1 MRKFGQRSPLLYVYR
16 AFLAIYLPLFTMQ
29 TDNPLRPPPLAYN
42 IGGYD
47 FRDGATI
54 PPDIAARTDDST
66 GSDDAWAAS
75 CSALHDVERDYF
87 DDQAPAISTTT
98 GPDDDDGES
107 DDASGTGDEPVARAL
122 RAPLQ
127 RSVFQQHLELPC
139 PTLPLRRLRA
149 SHTTVCNTAPA
160 EQAA

>member
-1 MRKFGQRSPLLYVYR
+1 
-16 AFLAIYLPLFTMQ
+16 MQ

-42 IGGYD
+42 IDGYD
-47 FRDGATI
+47 FRDDATV

-127 RSVFQQHLELPC
+127 RSSNVAYFNNISNFRALRFLFDVSARVIQQSATQHQLS
-139 PTLPLRRLRA
+139 RLRGL
-149 SHTTVCNTAPA
+149 HKT
-160 EQAA
+160 